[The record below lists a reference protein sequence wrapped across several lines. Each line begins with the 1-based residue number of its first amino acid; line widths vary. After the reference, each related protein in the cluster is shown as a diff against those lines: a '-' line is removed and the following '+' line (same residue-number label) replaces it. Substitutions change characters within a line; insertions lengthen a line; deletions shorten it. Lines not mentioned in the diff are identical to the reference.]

1 MDIRFG
7 HKEGWA
13 PKNWCFRIMLLEKT
27 LGSLLNCKEIRADNP
42 KRNQPW
48 IFTGRTVAEAP
59 IMWLPYVKCWLI
71 GKDPDAGKDWRQ
83 EEKGVT
89 EDEMVG
95 WHHWL
100 NGHEFEQTPGEGKG
114 QRAWHA
120 VVPGVT
126 KSWTRL
132 SNWATTACNTYSCCV
147 PVCSVT
153 SDSLQPL
160 DCSMSGFPFLHYFHS
175 NSLSQWCHP
184 TISSSVT
191 PFSSCPQS
199 FPASG
204 SFHMRDPNHHCIQGQ
219 NPLQAS
225 PSQ

>member
-1 MDIRFG
+1 
-7 HKEGWA
+7 
-13 PKNWCFRIMLLEKT
+13 MLLEKT

-100 NGHEFEQTPGEGKG
+100 NGHEFEQAPGDGDGQGNLVWYSPWGQRVGHSLVFEQQCWLTKG
-114 QRAWHA
+114 QINEQN
-120 VVPGVT
+120 PGCT
-126 KSWTRL
+126 EYTRL
-132 SNWATTACNTYSCCV
+132 LASNQVLFVIPHRWES
-147 PVCSVT
+147 
-153 SDSLQPL
+153 
-160 DCSMSGFPFLHYFHS
+160 SGDYEEF
-175 NSLSQWCHP
+175 
-184 TISSSVT
+184 TE
-191 PFSSCPQS
+191 
-199 FPASG
+199 
-204 SFHMRDPNHHCIQGQ
+204 
-219 NPLQAS
+219 
-225 PSQ
+225 